1 MQREQGT
8 LERDSHA
15 HPVIYSTILFFV
27 VVVVVAN
34 NRDTNSLS

>member
-15 HPVIYSTILFFV
+15 HPVIYSTFLF
-27 VVVVVAN
+27 VVVVAN